1 MTTRPSSPR
10 VLLFSQ
16 RNILGRHLFRCPH
29 FEFENIISQVDSVE
43 LLAPQA
49 DASSFR
55 SNFTKRMAYH
65 LPLLFNPGIQR
76 IRSQGHYDLFFAV
89 CGYPTDLL
97 MVDAALN
104 WRDHS
109 TMSACLIDELWARE
123 ILLNRHMFSILKKFD
138 VIFLYYSQTVQ
149 PLSERLGTRC
159 VFLPPGVDALLFS
172 PYPKPPKRS
181 IDVYSIG
188 RRSEVTHQA
197 LLRIVADNGLFYV
210 HDSIAG
216 DKAIDAGQHRTLF
229 ANAAKRSRYFIV
241 NPGLVNRPEKTS
253 KQIEIGN
260 RYFEGAA
267 SGTIMI
273 GEQPRTEAFARLFN
287 WPDAVLHLDY
297 DSSEIDRIINDLD
310 RQPDRQETIRRTNV
324 AQSLLRHDWAY
335 RWEAILNTVGL
346 APLPQLGER
355 MGRLR
360 NLAGKVGCG
369 QKYASLLPSEGEY
382 DARFAVHG

>member
-1 MTTRPSSPR
+1 MTTRPSRPR

-16 RNILGRHLFRCPH
+16 RNILGRYLFRCPH

-49 DASSFR
+49 PESSFR
-55 SNFTKRMAYH
+55 SSFAKRMAYH
-65 LPLLFNPGIQR
+65 LPILFNPGIQK
-76 IRSQGHYDLFFAV
+76 IRDQGHYDLFFTV

-104 WRDHS
+104 WREHS

-123 ILLNRHMFSILKKFD
+123 MLLYRHMFPILKKFD
-138 VIFLYYSQTVQ
+138 VIFLYYSQTVKL
-149 PLSERLGTRC
+149 LSQRLGTRC
-159 VFLPPGVDALLFS
+159 VFLPPGVDTLLFS

-181 IDVYSIG
+181 IDIYSIG
-188 RRSEVTHQA
+188 RRSEVTHRA
-197 LLRIVADNGLFYV
+197 LLRMAADKGLFYV

-216 DKAIDAGQHRTLF
+216 DKAIDAGQHRTLL

-260 RYFEGAA
+260 RYFEGAS

-273 GEQPRTEAFARLFN
+273 GEQPRTEVFETLFN

-335 RWEAILNTVGL
+335 RWEAILNTLGV
-346 APLPQLGER
+346 APLPQLSER
-355 MGRLR
+355 VERLR
-360 NLAGKVGCG
+360 TMAREVGSG
-369 QKYASLLPSEGEY
+369 QKCASKLQVKASTTTDLP
-382 DARFAVHG
+382 VHS

>member
-1 MTTRPSSPR
+1 
-10 VLLFSQ
+10 
-16 RNILGRHLFRCPH
+16 
-29 FEFENIISQVDSVE
+29 
-43 LLAPQA
+43 
-49 DASSFR
+49 
-55 SNFTKRMAYH
+55 MAYH
-65 LPLLFNPGIQR
+65 VPVLLNPGIQK
-76 IRSQGHYDLFFAV
+76 IRDQGHYDLFFAV

-109 TMSACLIDELWARE
+109 TISACLIDELWVRE
-123 ILLNRHMFSILKKFD
+123 IPLYRHIFPILRKFD
-138 VIFLYYSQTVQ
+138 VIFLYYSQTVK

-181 IDVYSIG
+181 IDIYSIG
-188 RRSEVTHQA
+188 RRSEVTHRT
-197 LLRIVADNGLFYV
+197 LLRMAADNGLFYV

-216 DKAIDAGQHRTLF
+216 DKAIDAGQHRTLL

-241 NPGLVNRPEKTS
+241 NPGLVDHPEKTS

-273 GEQPRTEAFARLFN
+273 GEEPRTEAFETLFN

-297 DSSEIDRIINDLD
+297 DSSEIDRIVNDLD
-310 RQPDRQETIRRTNV
+310 QQPDRQEAIRRTNV
-324 AQSLLRHDWAY
+324 AQSLLRHDWAH
-335 RWEAILNTVGL
+335 RWEAILNTLGV
-346 APLPQLGER
+346 APLPQLVER
-355 MGRLR
+355 TERLR
-360 NLAGKVGCG
+360 NLARKVGSG
-369 QKYASLLPSEGEY
+369 QKCAFRLPSESEY
-382 DARFAVHG
+382 RAKFAVPS